1 MNEQQLQKW
10 EQIRKNGPWKYALIY
25 GTIWG
30 LIVGFFVFIFNSLRH
45 FDKAFD
51 NIPSIIIM
59 FSIYWIT
66 GIIIYRFIIWRVK
79 ERVYQTWKKNQK

>member
-10 EQIRKNGPWKYALIY
+10 EQIRKDGPWKYAFKY

-30 LIVGFFVFIFNSLRH
+30 FVVGFFVFLINSFRY

-51 NIPSIIIM
+51 NIPAIIIM

-66 GIIIYRFIIWRVK
+66 GIIIYRFIIWQAK
-79 ERVYQTWKKNQK
+79 ERGYQTWKKNQK